1 MPNTDN
7 ITRLLTRQDIWRGG
21 SQSSIRRTITT
32 GHKPLDR
39 LLHGGWPVGALTEL
53 LTQQSGIG
61 ELTLLLPMLRHY
73 SGKEQL
79 CVWLDPPY
87 QPYAPSL
94 AAAGIALHRLLIV
107 RSKSP
112 QEWLWAAEQSIRSGA
127 LLCAWNGKQPQ
138 RYTALR
144 KLQLAASGSNSA
156 AFLFSSSKTGTAPS
170 PAILRLDVSSHRVNC
185 LSLTLRKLRGNAP
198 GASIQLA
205 LGEASS
211 QRTMLTQLPVN
222 TLYPQIQES
231 AHRVPI
237 KQPCLQ
243 LHT

>member
-7 ITRLLTRQDIWRGG
+7 ITSLLTRQDIWRGS
-21 SQSSIRRTITT
+21 SQSSTRRTVTT
-32 GHKPLDR
+32 GHKSLDR

-112 QEWLWAAEQSIRSGA
+112 QEWLWAAAAPYSVPGTANNPQATR
-127 LLCAWNGKQPQ
+127 LCANYNLPHQVVTVPLSYSAQARQAQ
-138 RYTALR
+138 RPH
-144 KLQLAASGSNSA
+144 QL
-156 AFLFSSSKTGTAPS
+156 FY
-170 PAILRLDVSSHRVNC
+170 V
-185 LSLTLRKLRGNAP
+185 
-198 GASIQLA
+198 
-205 LGEASS
+205 
-211 QRTMLTQLPVN
+211 
-222 TLYPQIQES
+222 
-231 AHRVPI
+231 
-237 KQPCLQ
+237 
-243 LHT
+243 

>member
-21 SQSSIRRTITT
+21 SQSPTYRTVTT

-53 LTQQSGIG
+53 LTHQSGIG
-61 ELTLLLPMLRHY
+61 ELSLLLPILRYY

-107 RSKSP
+107 RTKSP

-127 LLCAWNGKQPQ
+127 LLCAWSGKQPP

-144 KLQLAASGSNSA
+144 KLQLATSGSNSA
-156 AFLFSSSKTGTAPS
+156 AFLFSSGNTGAAPS
-170 PAILRLDVSSHRVNC
+170 PAVLRLELSSHRVNC
-185 LSLTLRKLRGNAP
+185 LSLTLCKLRGNAP

-205 LGEASS
+205 LGEPSS
-211 QRTMLTQLPVN
+211 QRTMLAQLPVN
-222 TLYPQIQES
+222 TLYPPIRDS
-231 AHRVPI
+231 ANRLPI
-237 KQPCLQ
+237 KQPVLR